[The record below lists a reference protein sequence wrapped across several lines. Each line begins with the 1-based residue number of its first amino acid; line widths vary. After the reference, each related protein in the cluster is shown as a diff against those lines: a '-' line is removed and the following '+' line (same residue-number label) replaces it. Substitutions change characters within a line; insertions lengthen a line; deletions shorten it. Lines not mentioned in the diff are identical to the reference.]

1 MLSLNELVV
10 QIAKIRNS
18 VNSIEVRGIQNMQLI
33 MGVYETCDHLIES
46 LNRISEQ
53 IQNEKSS
60 TEEGDVNGGR
70 IESDTESS

>member
-1 MLSLNELVV
+1 MSLNEMASE
-10 QIAKIRNS
+10 IAAIYKTA
-18 VNSIEVRGIQNMQLI
+18 NSIEVKGLQNI
-33 MGVYETCDHLIES
+33 NCIVDIC
-46 LNRISEQ
+46 NRCEKLVDTLKDISDQ